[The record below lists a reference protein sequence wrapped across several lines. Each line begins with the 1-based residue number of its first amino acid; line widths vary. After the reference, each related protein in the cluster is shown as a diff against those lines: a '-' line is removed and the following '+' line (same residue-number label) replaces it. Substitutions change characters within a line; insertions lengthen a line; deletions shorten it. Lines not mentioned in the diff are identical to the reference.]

1 MLSAAHAAEYA
12 ASLEDQHARRSARP
26 GIYPHLHAPM
36 DVRGLD
42 LVEEARASL
51 ELATHAWPASAATR
65 HCHRARPQAH
75 RGAGYRVPD
84 LLIPAWQALPDEP
97 ATVAAALS

>member
-1 MLSAAHAAEYA
+1 MQRNTL
-12 ASLEDQHARRSARP
+12 RP
-26 GIYPHLHAPM
+26 LQISTPAGRPDAIYPHLHAPL

-65 HCHRARPQAH
+65 HCHRAAQLTEEL
-75 RGAGYRVPD
+75 GIGVPG
-84 LLIPAWQALPDEP
+84 LLIPAWQALLDEP